1 MRKNIR
7 IYILISFSVLLLFL
21 SSCNRNVQQSSTA
34 TPSTTEY
41 TIKRTN
47 VVDSITVSG
56 TIKAESSA
64 AVQALVSGVVKKI
77 YVKEGDKVKA
87 GDLLVE
93 LDDTDYRLAYLKALQ
108 NYELAKNSGSK
119 LLIEQRQLELD
130 IAKRDLE
137 RCKITSPVDGIVTAL
152 NVEVNDY
159 VSKGTA
165 VDVVAR
171 VVNVNN
177 LYVSAAVEEMDYSK
191 IKVGQN
197 ALLTFE
203 AFEGVQFPAKV
214 TYVGSEAQ
222 TSSGIVT
229 IPIKLSLVPTRSFQ
243 PGAANPSR
251 NQQLEELMNKIIPGL
266 SCEAEIVVLNKTNVI
281 VVPTGAISYESGKAY
296 VMVKNGSATEKRQV
310 TVGERFSIGY
320 EILDGLKEGE
330 VIIVSRAGSSST
342 AGGAQG
348 RMSIPFNNPSGL
360 PRR

>member
-1 MRKNIR
+1 MRKNVK
-7 IYILISFSVLLLFL
+7 IYILMFFSILILFL

-34 TPSTTEY
+34 TTSTTEY
-41 TIKRTN
+41 TVKKTN
-47 VVDSITVSG
+47 LVDTITVSG

-64 AVQALVSGVVKKI
+64 EVQALVSGVVKKI
-77 YVKEGDKVKA
+77 YVKEGDTVKA

-93 LDDTDYRLAYLKALQ
+93 LDDTDYRLSYLKALQ

-130 IAKRDLE
+130 IAKRDLD

-159 VSKGTA
+159 VSKGTT

-191 IKVGQN
+191 IKVGQT
-197 ALLTFE
+197 ASLTFE
-203 AFEGVQFPAKV
+203 AFEGVRFPAKV

-229 IPIKLSLVPTRSFQ
+229 IPIKLNLISAKSLQS
-243 PGAANPSR
+243 AAGVSSR
-251 NQQLEELMNKIIPGL
+251 NQQIEELMNKVIPGL
-266 SCEAEIVVLNKTNVI
+266 SCEADIVVLNKTDVI
-281 VVPTGAISYESGKAY
+281 VVPTGAITYESGKAY
-296 VMVKNGSATEKRQV
+296 VTVKNANTTEKRQV
-310 TVGERFSIGY
+310 TVGEKFSSGY

-330 VIIVSRAGSSST
+330 IVIVSRSSSSNSAT
-342 AGGAQG
+342 RTGTMMIPMGGPAPAPG
-348 RMSIPFNNPSGL
+348 R
-360 PRR
+360 